1 MKRLFILLLIVSS
14 LVALTSCEADM
25 RARLVGMMGSLSGN
39 VMGSDTSSADKAIEE
54 ARIESSSTTTVNT
67 ASGVEVLGVTV
78 NVPVGTTYITGIT
91 TEKTN
96 AIVSSIADAKRNT
109 ASLEKLRSEMAGAA
123 DESSASAVKSTAVI
137 YKAVVEELTT
147 DVKDE
152 NIKKAVGEITG
163 MLKSIAD
170 SANITKA
177 DAATVQLMIGF
188 AEAVNKNMTAND
200 GKLVVDSGL
209 ISEANRLLVV
219 AETLSPVGSFDIDF
233 GSIISQL
240 VSGSGANGDSAR
252 ALEEEGTKLE
262 KDAVEYARIAYR
274 TLKPIMDAK
283 NYEGLISG
291 LSWHKTAY
299 ETYVSLALAG
309 KNDAY
314 LDDIASYERLMD
326 YLLASVISEADKA
339 FDAIKNSGEND
350 GGAVVG
356 ELKKAIKD
364 YDTLNAVMNAFVGS
378 NPWLDG
384 SGEGDIVL
392 RLPGGEDAWNVSGE
406 SPDEKDKEFMQANAS
421 GLVSALE
428 TVKAMLPY
436 VSLDKFPGVDV
447 AGMIDEVLGYL
458 SPEESSN

>member
-91 TEKTN
+91 TEKTD

-163 MLKSIAD
+163 MLESIAD

-188 AEAVNKNMTAND
+188 AEAVNENISKN
-200 GKLVVDSGL
+200 GELVVDSGL
-209 ISEANRLLVV
+209 ISKANSLLVV

-291 LSWHKTAY
+291 LSRHKAAY
-299 ETYVSLALAG
+299 ETYVSLALSG
-309 KNDAY
+309 GSSN
-314 LDDIASYERLMD
+314 LESVASYERLID
-326 YLLASVISEADKA
+326 YLFASVISEADKA

>member
-67 ASGVEVLGVTV
+67 ASGVEVLGVMV
-78 NVPVGTTYITGIT
+78 NVPAETTYITGIT
-91 TEKTN
+91 TEKTD

-123 DESSASAVKSTAVI
+123 DESSASAVKGTAVI

-163 MLKSIAD
+163 MLQSIAD

-188 AEAVNKNMTAND
+188 AEAVNENISKN
-200 GKLVVDSGL
+200 GELVVDSGL
-209 ISEANRLLVV
+209 ISEANSLLVV

-291 LSWHKTAY
+291 LSRHKAAY
-299 ETYVSLALAG
+299 ETYVSLALSG
-309 KNDAY
+309 GSSD
-314 LDDIASYERLMD
+314 LESVASYERLMD

-339 FDAIKNSGEND
+339 FDAVKNSEED
-350 GGAVVG
+350 GKLVC
-356 ELKKAIKD
+356 KFKD
-364 YDTLNAVMNAFVGS
+364 TFKGYDTLGDVMNAFVGS